1 LNDLKQTSKA
11 YIYFIMLYAFTY
23 MGNAIYFTYMPVY
36 LNHIGFAQTATGILL
51 SLGPFVSI
59 IAQPVWGMAGDRAK
73 SKISILK
80 ILLLGSGI
88 SILFYPASTAF
99 AYLFLLMTLFAFFQM
114 PINSMC
120 DAVTLEYLEN
130 TRWKFGPIRMAG
142 TMGFALM
149 AVAAGALA
157 EVNILGIFLLYGMV
171 AGIALL
177 VTFRLPPVRGHQSG
191 RDKVP
196 FWKLFRNG
204 PLMVMMSFNLII
216 QVTIGFYY
224 SFFSIYYRQMGADHG
239 LIGWAMFISAVS
251 EIPFLF
257 LADRII
263 RRVKIPY
270 IFIASSAAAA
280 LRWFL
285 MYRVQNPYWVLPIQA
300 LHGLIFI
307 VLVFTLATYI
317 NREVPKE
324 LKASGQTLNG
334 LVTLGIARIIGSL
347 LGGVLSERMGIRQVF
362 LWNTLLV
369 LLTMLVY
376 GSFFIWREMKG
387 KKERMQKGVVR

>member
-1 LNDLKQTSKA
+1 LNDLKQSNKT
-11 YIYFIMLYAFTY
+11 YFYFIMLYAFTY

-36 LNHIGFAQTATGILL
+36 LNQIGFAQTAIETLL

-73 SKISILK
+73 SKLSILK

-88 SILFYPASTAF
+88 AVLFYPASTAF
-99 AYLFLLMTLFAFFQM
+99 AYLFLLMALFAFFQM

-120 DAVTLEYLEN
+120 DAVTLEYLEK

-142 TMGFALM
+142 TMGFAVM
-149 AVAAGALA
+149 AVAAGAVA
-157 EVNILGIFLLYGMV
+157 ELNILGIFLLYSLI
-171 AGIALL
+171 AGIAFL
-177 VTFRLPPVRGHQSG
+177 VTFRLPSVRGHQSG
-191 RDKVP
+191 REKVP
-196 FWKLFRNG
+196 LWQLFRNG
-204 PLMVMMSFNLII
+204 PLMIMMSFNLII
-216 QVTIGFYY
+216 QITIGFYY
-224 SFFSIYYRQMGADHG
+224 SFFSIYYRQMGADHS
-239 LIGWAMFISAVS
+239 LIGWAMFISAAS
-251 EIPFLF
+251 ELPFLF

-263 RRVKIPY
+263 KRVKIPY

-285 MYRVQNPYWVLPIQA
+285 MYRVQHPYWVLPIQT

-334 LVTLGIARIIGSL
+334 LVTLGLARIIGSL
-347 LGGVLSERMGIRQVF
+347 LGGALSERIGIRQVF
-362 LWNTLLV
+362 LWNALLV
-369 LLTMLVY
+369 LLTMLIY
-376 GSFFIWREMKG
+376 GGFFIWQERKR
-387 KKERMQKGVVR
+387 KKERA